1 MGIKDSDIVIEMS
14 GIYKSFGS
22 QKVHEGINLLI
33 PRNKIS
39 VILGPSGTGKSV
51 LLKQMMGLIMP
62 DKGNIFVDGENLVE
76 MDKKQLLKVRKKFG
90 MLFQSAAL
98 FDSMSV
104 YENVAFPLRE
114 HTKFKEDEIKNIVM
128 EKLRL
133 VGLVNVENKM
143 PSELSG
149 GMRKRVGLARAIAL
163 EPQIILYDE
172 PTTGLDPI
180 MRDMVD
186 NLIYETQKELDV
198 TSVVI
203 SHDIDS
209 TNKIGDYVSMIYNGK
224 TIINDTI
231 DNFRKTDDSYVKQFL
246 SGSMEGPIKVN

>member
-1 MGIKDSDIVIEMS
+1 MISGVDIQIEVKNLH
-14 GIYKSFGS
+14 KSFGDF
-22 QKVHEGINLLI
+22 KVHKGIDLLI
-33 PRNKIS
+33 PKGAIT

-51 LLKQMMGLIMP
+51 LLKQIMGLIMP
-62 DKGNIFVDGENLVE
+62 DKGEILVDGVDITKL
-76 MDKKQLLKVRKKFG
+76 DKKELVAVRKKFG
-90 MLFQSAAL
+90 MLFQNAAL
-98 FDSMSV
+98 FDSMNV

-114 HTKFKEDEIKNIVM
+114 HTKLKEKEIREIVL

-133 VGLVNVENKM
+133 VGLKNVENKM

-163 EPQIILYDE
+163 EPDIILYDE

-180 MRDMVD
+180 MRDVVD
-186 NLIYETQKELDV
+186 SLIYETQKKLNI

-209 TNKIGDYVSMIYNGK
+209 TTKIADYVAMIYDGR
-224 TIINDTI
+224 TIINGTI
-231 DNFRKTDDSYVKQFL
+231 EDLRSSADPYVNQFL
-246 SGSMEGPIKVN
+246 SGSMEGPIKIF

>member
-172 PTTGLDPI
+172 PT
-180 MRDMVD
+180 
-186 NLIYETQKELDV
+186 
-198 TSVVI
+198 
-203 SHDIDS
+203 
-209 TNKIGDYVSMIYNGK
+209 
-224 TIINDTI
+224 
-231 DNFRKTDDSYVKQFL
+231 
-246 SGSMEGPIKVN
+246 